1 MLKNISFWRCGGPI
15 FSKDEFS
22 CNSYSFF
29 ISLADHL
36 LVAQAQELQ
45 QMCQSFLGDIEDF
58 QKIADGFISI
68 FDTVSKVYILL

>member
-1 MLKNISFWRCGGPI
+1 MAQCVTKTTLVVILIHS
-15 FSKDEFS
+15 SS
-22 CNSYSFF
+22 VSY
-29 ISLADHL
+29 HL

-68 FDTVSKVYILL
+68 FDTVSKVYTFCFENSGQK